1 MKPACIHITGPTI
14 LEFDSFP
21 DPVCAIIDDHVGH
34 DGNNSG
40 FRHLNKLI
48 DNQPNTQVFIE
59 YASSA
64 TCDRATA
71 IPWWFIQETER
82 LKSNTP
88 HTPWKSKHETF
99 SFMVNKLRG
108 SRERMIQSLIK
119 NNLHTNTYTLVSS
132 QFVNFPAQ
140 YYEHDKSVKLNS
152 SILNKSY
159 DNITIYNNYTR
170 EHVFE
175 PAYIHIITEP
185 GWLEQST
192 FITEKSVF
200 PFEAGCVPIWCG
212 GWKQP
217 SWFRKQGFDVFD
229 DLIDHS
235 YEDLPTANER
245 LQASIDL
252 NKNLLQNKDL
262 AAGFFEANKSR
273 FEANRNLL
281 RSDSLITKYVKQ
293 INDLQLDVYYK
304 KKLLELLY
312 P

>member
-1 MKPACIHITGPTI
+1 MKPACIQITGPTI
-14 LEFDSFP
+14 LDFASFP
-21 DPVCAIIDDHVGH
+21 DSVCAIIDDHVGH
-34 DGNNSG
+34 DSDSSG
-40 FRHLNKLI
+40 FHHLNKLI
-48 DNQPNTQVFIE
+48 DSQPNTQVFIE

-88 HTPWKSKHETF
+88 YTPWKAKYETF

-108 SRERMIQSLIK
+108 SRARVLESLIR
-119 NNLHTNTYTLVSS
+119 NNLHTNTYTLVS
-132 QFVNFPAQ
+132 NEYPEYPPQ
-140 YYEHDKSVKLNS
+140 YYEHEDSVKLETAIQNR
-152 SILNKSY
+152 SY

-170 EHVFE
+170 KHVFE

-200 PFEAGCVPIWCG
+200 PFEAGCIPIWSG

-217 SWFRKQGFDVFD
+217 SWFRSQGFDVFD
-229 DLIDHS
+229 DIVDHS
-235 YEDLPTANER
+235 YEDLPTANQR
-245 LQASIDL
+245 LQASIEL

-262 AAGFFEANKSR
+262 AADFFEANQSR
-273 FEANRNLL
+273 FEANRKLI
-281 RSDSLITKYVKQ
+281 RSDTLIAKYVNQ
-293 INDLQLDVYYK
+293 INDLSLDDYYK